1 MLIMSKAV
9 LKAMD
14 GRWSECEREYYTSP
28 HPANRMDILIGRC
41 LKHSLSLQCQTVSHP
56 TEVGTD
62 HNLDV
67 DEADEKPPVFCRS
80 GPEQRNPLDVQDSAV
95 YSTFPFN
102 RHGLRACAAFFP
114 LNGTEH
120 FRFVRYQ
127 ITGRAEAAPAPG
139 LALTQPEERCRLAIG
154 VMCTPSKPAHR
165 KAVRETWGEVGCS
178 FNFLNAKIL
187 RLLISLV

>member
-9 LKAMD
+9 LQSMN
-14 GRWSECEREYYTSP
+14 GRWSECEREYYASP
-28 HPANRMDILIGRC
+28 RSANRMDIWIGLC
-41 LKHSLSLQCQTVSHP
+41 LKHVLAMQCQTASHP
-56 TEVGTD
+56 TAVGTV

-67 DEADEKPPVFCRS
+67 YEVDEKPPVFCRS
-80 GPEQRNPLDVQDSAV
+80 GPEQPSPLDEQDSAV

-127 ITGRAEAAPAPG
+127 ITGRAEAAPALGP
-139 LALTQPEERCRLAIG
+139 ALTQPVERCRLAIG

-165 KAVRETWGEVGCS
+165 KAVRETWGEVGCTYQPFCVLQS
-178 FNFLNAKIL
+178 YT
-187 RLLISLV
+187 